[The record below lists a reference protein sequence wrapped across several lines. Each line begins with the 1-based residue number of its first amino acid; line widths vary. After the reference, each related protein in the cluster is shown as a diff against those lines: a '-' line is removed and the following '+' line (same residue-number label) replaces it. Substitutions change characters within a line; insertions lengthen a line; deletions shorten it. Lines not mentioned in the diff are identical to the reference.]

1 MVILIEK
8 GKIKSIARRVMSSHI
23 LGVWIPD
30 YRDTGCRS
38 MQVTALMFLL
48 SFCLYIADILS
59 NDQHPHPPRQALVR
73 TVSR

>member
-30 YRDTGCRS
+30 YYYMSREIKSDADSSVLAAQIFYEHGVISTATNGCNDLF
-38 MQVTALMFLL
+38 APLL
-48 SFCLYIADILS
+48 RRI
-59 NDQHPHPPRQALVR
+59 
-73 TVSR
+73 